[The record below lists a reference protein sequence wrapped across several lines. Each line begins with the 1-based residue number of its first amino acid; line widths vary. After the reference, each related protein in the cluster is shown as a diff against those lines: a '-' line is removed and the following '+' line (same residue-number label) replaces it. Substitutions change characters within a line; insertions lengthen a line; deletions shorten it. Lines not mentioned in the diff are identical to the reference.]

1 MIPTQTIGASFGTY
15 GASTVVGWGG
25 KNVVEKC
32 WWGYI
37 YTYIYIY
44 IYSQKQRLP
53 EIVMID
59 KCFYPKL

>member
-37 YTYIYIY
+37 YTYIYI
-44 IYSQKQRLP
+44 
-53 EIVMID
+53 
-59 KCFYPKL
+59 FPKTEVAGNCYDR

>member
-25 KNVVEKC
+25 KNVVGKC

-37 YTYIYIY
+37 SIYIPEP
-44 IYSQKQRLP
+44 ILSQAFSAQGFSKAPSWDSQA
-53 EIVMID
+53 
-59 KCFYPKL
+59 